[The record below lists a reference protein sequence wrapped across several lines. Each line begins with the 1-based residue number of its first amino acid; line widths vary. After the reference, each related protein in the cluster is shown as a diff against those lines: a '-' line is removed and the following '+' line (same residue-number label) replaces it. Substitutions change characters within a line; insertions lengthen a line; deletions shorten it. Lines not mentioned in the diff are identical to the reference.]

1 METEMGIVLYHSPRS
16 SASRRVRLCLEEK
29 GVAYE
34 GHVIDLSAQEQ
45 HSEAYLKINPLGVVP
60 CMLHDGRPLHESSV
74 MCEYIDAVFPAPPLR
89 PDDPYDLAV
98 MRNWI
103 RYVDGLIT
111 NLIRFNWRHGMAAK
125 AAKMSE
131 AEFEAML
138 KNVPSEERKEAWR
151 RAARNPYTETELDE
165 ARDNLLA
172 MLDRMEGMIAG
183 DGLIGGR
190 YGLADIATAPFVRRI
205 EEEIAPDALSSRPN
219 CAGWWAAL
227 TARPAYARAGF
238 DPFVG

>member
-1 METEMGIVLYHSPRS
+1 
-16 SASRRVRLCLEEK
+16 
-29 GVAYE
+29 
-34 GHVIDLSAQEQ
+34 
-45 HSEAYLKINPLGVVP
+45 
-60 CMLHDGRPLHESSV
+60 
-74 MCEYIDAVFPAPPLR
+74 
-89 PDDPYDLAV
+89 